1 MLCEALIGAEE
12 WKEEHLPIR
21 VFTDCKSLCDVLAKD
36 ASVLEDP
43 GTALT
48 VASLR
53 ERCWARVGRDQHDI
67 WNRSAPRGKY
77 KSPEEE
83 TNYQPFERS

>member
-1 MLCEALIGAEE
+1 MEGAALAHSIV
-12 WKEEHLPIR
+12 LQSR
-21 VFTDCKSLCDVLAKD
+21 KSLFDVLAKD
-36 ASVLEDP
+36 ASVLEDR
-43 GTALT
+43 GTALP

-53 ERCWARVGRDQHDI
+53 ERCSAGVGRDQRDI

-77 KSPEEE
+77 KRPEEE

>member
-1 MLCEALIGAEE
+1 MLPDE
-12 WKEEHLPIR
+12 WKEEHLHIR
-21 VFTDCKSLCDVLAKD
+21 VITDCASLFDVLAKD
-36 ASVLEDP
+36 ASVLEDR

-48 VASLR
+48 VASLQ
-53 ERCWARVGRDQHDI
+53 ERCSAGVGRDQHDI

-83 TNYQPFERS
+83 TNYRPFERS

>member
-1 MLCEALIGAEE
+1 MLPDE
-12 WKEEHLPIR
+12 WKEEHLHIR
-21 VFTDCKSLCDVLAKD
+21 VITDYKSLFDEMAKD
-36 ASVLEDP
+36 ASVLEDR

-48 VASLR
+48 VASFR
-53 ERCWARVGRDQHDI
+53 ERFSAGVGRDQHDI

-83 TNYQPFERS
+83 INYGPFERS

>member
-1 MLCEALIGAEE
+1 MPPDE
-12 WKEEHLPIR
+12 WKEGHLPIR
-21 VFTDCKSLCDVLAKD
+21 VTTDCKSLFDILAKD
-36 ASVLEDP
+36 ASVLEDR
-43 GTALT
+43 GTPLT
-48 VASLR
+48 AASLR
-53 ERCWARVGRDQHDI
+53 ERYSTGVGRDQHDI